1 MSSSLNLAEARA
13 YCRRLAFKHYEN
25 FPVGRWGVAPVRRP
39 DIHAVYAFARV
50 ADDFADEP
58 QYDGQRLDR
67 LEEWERKLEACL
79 NGAEDPVFLALGDT
93 IRRLDLPLA
102 SFKDLLSAF
111 KQDVVKQRYDNWDE
125 VLDYCRRS
133 ANPIGRLVLLITGQR
148 DQALLELSDSLCTA
162 LQLTNFWQDLS
173 VDLPRGRCYLPRA
186 EAERCAVD
194 LEALVRGQPQEGSGK
209 LLALVCDRTL
219 AFFADARPLPGKLRG
234 RLRMEIAATWHG
246 GVAILR
252 RTTVLGERALAVRPT
267 LSFMKKVGIVLQ
279 ALRGR
284 V

>member
-1 MSSSLNLAEARA
+1 M
-13 YCRRLAFKHYEN
+13 
-25 FPVGRWGVAPVRRP
+25 GRWGVPRHLRP

-67 LEEWERKLEACL
+67 LGEWEHKLEACL
-79 NGAEDPVFLALGDT
+79 NDAEDPVFLALGDT
-93 IRRLDLPLA
+93 IRRRDLPLA
-102 SFKDLLSAF
+102 PFRDLLSAF
-111 KQDVVKQRYDNWDE
+111 KQDAVKQRYDNWEE

-133 ANPIGRLVLLITGQR
+133 ANPIGRLVLLIAGQR
-148 DQALLELSDSLCTA
+148 EQRLLELSDSLCTA

-209 LLALVCDRTL
+209 LLALVCDRTR
-219 AFFADARPLPGKLRG
+219 AWFEDARSLPGELRG
-234 RLRMEIAATWHG
+234 RLRMEIAATWQG

-267 LSFMKKVGIVLQ
+267 LSFMKKIGIVLRT
-279 ALRGR
+279 LKYLL
-284 V
+284 